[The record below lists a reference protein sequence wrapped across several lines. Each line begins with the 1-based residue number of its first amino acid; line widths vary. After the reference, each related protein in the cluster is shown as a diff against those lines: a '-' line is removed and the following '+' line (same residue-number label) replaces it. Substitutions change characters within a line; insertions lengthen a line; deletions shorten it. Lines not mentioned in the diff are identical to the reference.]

1 LNWSR
6 DLSFT
11 AGLSTMDADAP
22 KKISKYDVVD
32 LIGTGGMGVVYKAV
46 DRALGRLVAIKMV
59 TGAAEQDQLLKRFYR
74 EAQFTANLRHPNIVI
89 VYDLGDF
96 EGKPYLVMEYLD
108 GQSLESM
115 RATKTITMLQKI
127 SYVRQICSGLEYAHS
142 RQPSII
148 HRDIKPA
155 NIVVL
160 ADGGVKIV
168 DFGIARLVDSRRT
181 RAGQLVGSFDY
192 MSPEQIND
200 VDLDGRSDIFS
211 TGVVLYQLLT
221 SRLPFEGS
229 GIAQT
234 LNRIVFSPVPPLS
247 QFIQGYPPALDH
259 IVARALAK
267 ERDERYPSA
276 SEFSLDLLEVEG
288 HLKRS
293 LFGEYISRAERLLRE
308 GQLDRAKQELL
319 NVLQI
324 DREHVRANEL
334 MRQVLL
340 SLATRQGS
348 MEEAIRQENNNTEL
362 QAARDQVMAA
372 RARRME
378 KLNEVLSRAEG
389 AYSAGDLEGASR
401 AVDEAFELD
410 PEAARAKSLNVQI
423 AHKVAER
430 EQERRLQ
437 ELLALARRHIS
448 ARKFVDALAA
458 VKKAQSLDPAAPE
471 IRDLMALAASGHEQ
485 ERRRRAVEKAA
496 AEILAALEGSDP
508 SLACK
513 LAQAAVQQFPQEGAL
528 LELKARAERGRE
540 AWVAERVTSARA
552 LLGVGRNTDAL
563 TMVEAACR
571 RCPGESELDSL
582 LATIRAL
589 IEREETERRR
599 AEITAKAEHALKQK
613 NYSEAVQLLAAAK
626 SEMKCGHFDELLQV
640 AKEEQTRFERKQ
652 KVDAAA
658 AQARQFID
666 RGEYAQAAEFLD
678 SAARELSSEDLRI
691 LAASAR
697 RQWEDYRQELN
708 ELMAKANHLL
718 EEGRPANAAACLE
731 VKAAIYGREPSFQSG
746 LQQARQQRAAAMG
759 KAAMAIRALSSS
771 GNLNEARLQL
781 TRAHHDFGDV
791 RELRELEADIDRQ
804 QAHAIHKKMEAALG
818 EAEDLIRLKAYAQA
832 LATLQSVNDLFDQ
845 VAPGLRERHDELKI
859 AVRAQL
865 EKVKEEQLRYAAA
878 GEKVQLKPE
887 LSIPGSWKSDLK
899 TPGDRRP
906 GLSDATTTVGFGSRL
921 GSADP
926 KAESR
931 DQSVKELPPPAGTV
945 PQEPR
950 SAKEIAAEL
959 GSSSPGRQ
967 RRPEA
972 TRLKVVSPRG
982 RSSSPDA
989 RRSSHQPVES
999 DETLSSLSL
1008 RSNSSAQSPDLP
1020 RPDSATADAT
1030 LGRISGW
1037 GDDVLK
1043 KVEIQLASF
1052 LGPLARIL
1060 VKKGA
1065 SKTTDPEELYRLLA
1079 ANLEQESDR
1088 RAFLAR
1094 RAEIAYLGAKGH
1106 TIRET
1111 SSANSG
1117 TSAAPGSKQEITA
1130 AAIDHAAGVLAHYVG
1145 PISGVLAK
1153 KAAQRADSLRT
1164 LYLLLAEHVKSKR
1177 ERDRF
1182 LRDAGFP
1189 NAQGG

>member
-1 LNWSR
+1 
-6 DLSFT
+6 
-11 AGLSTMDADAP
+11 MDADAP

-59 TGAAEQDQLLKRFYR
+59 TGAAEQGELLKRFYR

-115 RATKTITMLQKI
+115 LATKTITMLQKI

-160 ADGGVKIV
+160 ADGSVKIV
-168 DFGIARLVDSRRT
+168 DFGIARLMHSRHT

-221 SRLPFEGS
+221 SKLPFEGS

-234 LNRIVFSPVPPLS
+234 LNRIVFSPARPLS

-276 SEFSLDLLEVEG
+276 GEFSLDLLEVEG

-293 LFGEYISRAERLLRE
+293 LFGEHISRAERLLRD
-308 GQLDRAKQELL
+308 GQLDHAKQELL
-319 NVLQI
+319 DVLQI
-324 DREHVRANEL
+324 DRKHERANDL
-334 MRQVLL
+334 MRQVVQ
-340 SLATRQGS
+340 SIARKQGS
-348 MEEAIRQENNNTEL
+348 LEEAVRLENNNAEL
-362 QAARDQVMAA
+362 QAARDQVIAA

-378 KLNEVLSRAEG
+378 KLNEVLGRAER
-389 AYSAGDLEGASR
+389 AYSAGNLEGASR

-430 EQERRLQ
+430 EQERRVQ

-448 ARKFVDALAA
+448 ARKFVEALAA
-458 VKKAQSLDPAAPE
+458 VKNAQRLNPAAPA
-471 IRDLMALAASGHEQ
+471 IRDLMALAASGYEQ
-485 ERRRRAVEKAA
+485 EQHRRAVEKTAS
-496 AEILAALEGSDP
+496 EILAALEGADL

-513 LAQAAVQQFPQEGAL
+513 LAQAAVQQFPNEGSL
-528 LELKARAERGRE
+528 FELKARAERGRE
-540 AWVAERVTSARA
+540 AWVAEQVASARA
-552 LLGVGRNTDAL
+552 LLGAGRNTDAL
-563 TMVEAACR
+563 AVAEAACR
-571 RCPGESELDSL
+571 RCPGEGELDTL
-582 LATIRAL
+582 LATVRAL

-599 AEITAKAEHALKQK
+599 AEITAKAEHALKRK
-613 NYSEAVQLLAAAK
+613 HYSEAVQLLEAAK
-626 SEMKCGHFDELLQV
+626 SEMKCSHFDALLQV
-640 AKEEQTRFERKQ
+640 AKEEQTRFEWTQ

-658 AQARQFID
+658 AQAQRFID
-666 RGEYAQAAEFLD
+666 SGEYAQAAEFLD

-691 LAASAR
+691 LAAGAR
-697 RQWEDYRQELN
+697 RQWEDYRQGLN
-708 ELMAKANHLL
+708 ELMAKAKHLL
-718 EEGRPANAAACLE
+718 AEGRPANAAACLE

-746 LQQARQQRAAAMG
+746 LQQAREQRAAAMG
-759 KAAMAIRALSSS
+759 KAAMAIRALVSS

-781 TRAHHDFGDV
+781 TAAHHDFGDV

-804 QAHAIHKKMEAALG
+804 QAHAIHKKMEATLR
-818 EAEDLIRLKAYAQA
+818 EAEDLIRFKAGVRA
-832 LATLQSVNDLFDQ
+832 LATLQSVDDLLDK
-845 VAPGLRERHDELKI
+845 VPAGLQKRHDELKI
-859 AVRAQL
+859 AAKAQL
-865 EKVKEEQLRYAAA
+865 EKVKEERYAAA
-878 GEKVQLKPE
+878 GETVQLKPE
-887 LSIPGSWKSDLK
+887 LSIPGPWKSELK

-921 GSADP
+921 GSADR

-931 DQSVKELPPPAGTV
+931 DQSVQELTPSAGAV

-950 SAKEIAAEL
+950 PAEGIAAEL

-967 RRPEA
+967 KRPQA
-972 TRLKVVSPRG
+972 KPLKVVSPRG

-989 RRSSHQPVES
+989 RRSSHNPVES
-999 DETLSSLSL
+999 DETLPSLSL
-1008 RSNSSAQSPDLP
+1008 GSNPSAQSPDLP
-1020 RPDSATADAT
+1020 KADPATAHAT
-1030 LGRISGW
+1030 FGRISGW
-1037 GDDVLK
+1037 GDEVLK
-1043 KVEIQLASF
+1043 KVETQLAPF
-1052 LGPLARIL
+1052 VGPLARIL

-1079 ANLEQESDR
+1079 ASLEQESDR

-1094 RAEIAYLGAKGH
+1094 RAEITYLGTKRQ
-1106 TIRET
+1106 TIQEPL

-1117 TSAAPGSKQEITA
+1117 TSAAPRSKQEITP

-1164 LYLLLAEHVKSKR
+1164 LYLLLAEHVKSKQ